1 MVSTYVRKTE
11 RQNWTIE
18 SIEAAENGMCIRM
31 ASTTFNVP
39 RMALKRRIIKR
50 RAGITTQPLRS
61 LGSFH
66 CVFTEDQEAELL
78 RYIFDMET
86 RMYGLSPRDVRCL
99 AFRLAE
105 KNNSTHPFSVSQAA
119 GKAWFSQFRKRHPNL
134 SLRSPESTSVARS
147 RGFKSR
153 IHRQTPSCSENLQR
167 RRDFSE
173 QFQAIIPK

>member
-1 MVSTYVRKTE
+1 MVRSNVRKTK

-18 SIEAAENGMCIRM
+18 SMEQAIEAAENGMCIHT

-86 RMYGLSPRDVRCL
+86 RMYGLTPRDVRCL
-99 AFRLAE
+99 
-105 KNNSTHPFSVSQAA
+105 SVS
-119 GKAWFSQFRKRHPNL
+119 
-134 SLRSPESTSVARS
+134 
-147 RGFKSR
+147 
-153 IHRQTPSCSENLQR
+153 
-167 RRDFSE
+167 
-173 QFQAIIPK
+173 